1 VRQIVSTLPCFLLE
15 DFRGVLVS
23 DFYAADSLECEQ
35 QKCLARIAVTPASTS
50 NTRLSPPPLIVT
62 RAAGPAPRSL

>member
-1 VRQIVSTLPCFLLE
+1 
-15 DFRGVLVS
+15 VLVS